1 MNGASNDVATALP
14 EVPAES
20 VESMEPVVTGS
31 GSANSAPD
39 SPSAPSAW
47 NFAKFSEQVEST
59 APGYATAE
67 PFPHAVF
74 RDMLRLDPSVMH
86 AFPDPDWPSWTALGD
101 TYQFRKFS
109 CSNIEVIPEPF
120 SALIHDL
127 CGPTFLRQ
135 LEKLTGISKLIP
147 DPYLK
152 GGGLHMSGP
161 GGVLAPHT
169 DFHLYEPLALYR
181 RINVLV
187 YLNDEWQES
196 YGGCLELG
204 DPDKPGKT
212 VVPQWGTVMIFTTDN
227 RSIHG
232 FPKPIA
238 DGRWRKSIALYY
250 YTAEETKEFGGDTTT
265 AWRTHG
271 QHRGV
276 VAKTRLALYKFLNQ
290 TSKAVSLAA
299 HLVNPNQG
307 TEWWKKRNER
317 LAKENAG
324 HTHDHHDH

>member
-1 MNGASNDVATALP
+1 MSGASNEMAVAGPADLGESIDPAATGGGSLLNFSKFRD
-14 EVPAES
+14 EVEAAA
-20 VESMEPVVTGS
+20 S
-31 GSANSAPD
+31 GYG
-39 SPSAPSAW
+39 
-47 NFAKFSEQVEST
+47 V
-59 APGYATAE
+59 AE

-74 RDMLRLDPSVMH
+74 RDMLRLAPSAMS
-86 AFPDPDWPSWTALGD
+86 AFPAPDWPSWTALGD
-101 TYQFRKFS
+101 SYQFRKFS

-120 SALIHDL
+120 SKLIHEL
-127 CGPTFLRQ
+127 CGPGFLRL
-135 LEKLTGISKLIP
+135 LEKLTGINKLIP

-187 YLNDEWQES
+187 YLNDEWDES

-204 DPDKPGKT
+204 DPGKPTKT
-212 VVPQWGTVMIFTTDN
+212 VVPEWGTVMIFTTDN

-238 DGRWRKSIALYY
+238 EGRWRRSIALYY

-271 QHRGV
+271 EQRGV
-276 VAKTRLALYKFLNQ
+276 VRKARLAVYRGLNQ
-290 TSKAVSLAA
+290 FAKAVSLAA

-307 TEWWKKRNER
+307 AGWWKMRKER
-317 LAKENAG
+317 LAKENAHSSLDRDRDREG
-324 HTHDHHDH
+324 E

>member
-1 MNGASNDVATALP
+1 MQGASNDVVTAGT
-14 EVPAES
+14 AES
-20 VESMEPVVTGS
+20 SVAGS
-31 GSANSAPD
+31 VWD
-39 SPSAPSAW
+39 
-47 NFAKFSEQVEST
+47 FAKFGGQLE
-59 APGYATAE
+59 AAAAGYSAAE

-74 RDMLRLDPSVMH
+74 QDMLRIEPAVMRS
-86 AFPDPDWPSWTALGD
+86 FPDPDWPSWTALGD
-101 TYQFRKFS
+101 AYQLRKFS

-120 SALIHDL
+120 STLIHEL

-135 LEKLTGISKLIP
+135 LEKLTGIGKLIP

-152 GGGLHMSGP
+152 GGGLHLSGP
-161 GGVLAPHT
+161 GGILAPHT

-187 YLNDEWQES
+187 YLNEDWEES

-204 DPDKPGKT
+204 EPGKPGKT
-212 VVPQWGTVMIFTTDN
+212 VVPRWGTTMIFTTDN
-227 RSIHG
+227 RSVHG

-265 AWRTHG
+265 AWREHG
-271 QHRGV
+271 AQRGV
-276 VAKTRLALYKFLNQ
+276 VRKTRLVLYKRLNQ
-290 TSKAVSLAA
+290 LSKAVSLAA

-307 TEWWKKRNER
+307 TEWWRKRKER
-317 LAKENAG
+317 LAKESAG
-324 HTHDHHDH
+324 HQPPQK

>member
-1 MNGASNDVATALP
+1 MSITAGTNVNEAAATA
-14 EVPAES
+14 AA
-20 VESMEPVVTGS
+20 T
-31 GSANSAPD
+31 
-39 SPSAPSAW
+39 AW
-47 NFAKFSEQVEST
+47 NFTKFRKEVEAT
-59 APGYATAE
+59 APGYSSAQ

-74 RDMLRLDPSVMH
+74 RDMLNLDPSAMES
-86 AFPDPDWPSWTALGD
+86 FPAAEWPSWTELGD
-101 TYQFRKFS
+101 TYQFKKFT
-109 CSNIEVIPEPF
+109 CSNIEVIPDPF
-120 SALIHDL
+120 RKLIREL
-127 CGPTFLRQ
+127 CDPSFLRL
-135 LEKLTGISKLIP
+135 LEQLTGIPKLIP

-187 YLNDEWQES
+187 YLNDDWEES
-196 YGGCLELG
+196 FGGCLELG
-204 DPDKPGKT
+204 DPKNPAKT
-212 VVPQWGTVMIFTTDN
+212 VVPGWGTTMVFSTDN

-232 FPKPIA
+232 FPKPIVE
-238 DGRWRKSIALYY
+238 GRWRKSIALYY

-271 QHRGV
+271 EHHGV
-276 VAKTRLALYKFLNQ
+276 VNKSRLGLYKGLNQ

-307 TEWWKKRNER
+307 TEWWRMRKER
-317 LAKENAG
+317 LAKENGSAGYERPSAAG
-324 HTHDHHDH
+324 HEDHDHEDHEH

>member
-1 MNGASNDVATALP
+1 MSVDVVAGSET
-14 EVPAES
+14 
-20 VESMEPVVTGS
+20 VEAGS
-31 GSANSAPD
+31 PTV
-39 SPSAPSAW
+39 W
-47 NFAKFSEQVEST
+47 NFAKFRQEVEAG
-59 APGYATAE
+59 APGYGTAG

-74 RDMLRLDPSVMH
+74 RDMLNLTPAAMAR
-86 AFPDPDWPSWTALGD
+86 FPEPEWPSWTELGD
-101 TYQFRKFS
+101 TYQFRKFT
-109 CSNIEVIPEPF
+109 CSNIEVIPDPF
-120 SALIHDL
+120 RQLIREL
-127 CGPTFLRQ
+127 CEPTFLRL
-135 LEKLTGISKLIP
+135 LEQLTGIPKLIP

-187 YLNDEWQES
+187 YLNDDWDEA
-196 YGGCLELG
+196 YGGCLQLG
-204 DPDKPGKT
+204 DPDKPAKT
-212 VVPQWGTVMIFTTDN
+212 VVPGWGTAMVFTTDN

-232 FPKPIA
+232 FPKPIV

-250 YTAEETKEFGGDTTT
+250 YTSEETKEFGGDTTT

-271 QHRGV
+271 EHKGV
-276 VAKTRLALYKFLNQ
+276 VRKTRLGLYKGLNQ

-307 TEWWKKRNER
+307 TEWWRMRKER
-317 LAKENAG
+317 LAKETGSAG
-324 HTHDHHDH
+324 YGQEHGHGHEDDHEH

>member
-1 MNGASNDVATALP
+1 MSMGSSATA
-14 EVPAES
+14 
-20 VESMEPVVTGS
+20 TGATA
-31 GSANSAPD
+31 SAT
-39 SPSAPSAW
+39 AW
-47 NFAKFSEQVEST
+47 NFAKFRKEVEAT
-59 APGYATAE
+59 AAGYGTAE

-74 RDMLRLDPSVMH
+74 RDMLNLEPS
-86 AFPDPDWPSWTALGD
+86 AIADFPEPEWASWTELGD

-109 CSNIEVIPEPF
+109 CSNIEVIPDPF
-120 SALIHDL
+120 RKLIREL
-127 CGPTFLRQ
+127 CDPSFLRL
-135 LEKLTGISKLIP
+135 LEQLTGIPKLIP

-187 YLNDEWQES
+187 YLNDDWDES
-196 YGGCLELG
+196 YGGCLQLG
-204 DPDKPGKT
+204 DPQNPAKT
-212 VVPQWGTVMIFTTDN
+212 VVPGWGTTMVFSTDN

-238 DGRWRKSIALYY
+238 DGHWRKSIALYY
-250 YTAEETKEFGGDTTT
+250 YTSEETKEFGGDTTT

-271 QHRGV
+271 EHRGV
-276 VAKTRLALYKFLNQ
+276 VRKARLGLYKGLNQ

-307 TEWWKKRNER
+307 SEWWRMRKER
-317 LAKENAG
+317 LAKETGAQGYG
-324 HTHDHHDH
+324 HEHAHDHEN

>member
-1 MNGASNDVATALP
+1 MTGASSDVQTA
-14 EVPAES
+14 
-20 VESMEPVVTGS
+20 GS
-31 GSANSAPD
+31 QDAAVGL
-39 SPSAPSAW
+39 APSA
-47 NFAKFSEQVEST
+47 FDLAKFREQAE
-59 APGYATAE
+59 AGAAGYASAE
-67 PFPHAVF
+67 PFAHAVF
-74 RDMLRLDPSVMH
+74 RDMLRLDPSVMG

-109 CSNIEVIPEPF
+109 CSNIEVIPDPF
-120 SALIHDL
+120 QTLIQEL
-127 CGPTFLRQ
+127 CGPSFLRS
-135 LEKLTGISKLIP
+135 LERLTGIGKLIP

-187 YLNDEWQES
+187 YLNDDWDES

-204 DPDKPGKT
+204 EPGKPAKT
-212 VVPQWGTVMIFTTDN
+212 VVPAWGTTMIFTTSN

-232 FPKPIA
+232 FPKPIV
-238 DGRWRKSIALYY
+238 DGHWRKSIALYY
-250 YTAEETKEFGGDTTT
+250 YTVEDTKEFGGDTTT

-271 QHRGV
+271 EHHGV
-276 VAKTRLALYKFLNQ
+276 VNKTRLGLYKGLNQ

-307 TEWWKKRNER
+307 TEWWRMRKER
-317 LAKENAG
+317 LAKENAVQG
-324 HTHDHHDH
+324 YGQDQAHDHDHEH

>member
-1 MNGASNDVATALP
+1 MG
-14 EVPAES
+14 
-20 VESMEPVVTGS
+20 TGV
-31 GSANSAPD
+31 GSAWD
-39 SPSAPSAW
+39 
-47 NFAKFSEQVEST
+47 FAGFQEQVEAA
-59 APGYATAE
+59 APGYRGAA

-74 RDMLRLDPSVMH
+74 QNVLSLDPAVMDD
-86 AFPDPDWPSWTALGD
+86 FPEPEWPAWTALGD
-101 TYQFRKFS
+101 TYQFRKFT
-109 CSNIEVIPEPF
+109 CSNIEAIPEPF
-120 SALIHDL
+120 RGLIHDL
-127 CGPTFLRQ
+127 CGPTFLRS

-187 YLNDEWQES
+187 YLNDDWEES

-204 DPDKPGKT
+204 EPGKPTKT
-212 VVPQWGTVMIFTTDN
+212 VVPRWGTTMVFTTDN
-227 RSIHG
+227 RSVHG
-232 FPKPIA
+232 FPNPIV

-271 QHRGV
+271 EHHGV
-276 VAKTRLALYKFLNQ
+276 VRRTRLGLYLGLNRL
-290 TSKAVSLAA
+290 SKAVSLAA

-307 TEWWKKRNER
+307 TEWWRMRKER

-324 HTHDHHDH
+324 GAGGDGNRAQ